1 MFMVGRSPTN
11 PESFL
16 VRLCRSYPVF
26 LFFWKFCKVL
36 SILIASGLVQ
46 FQNMVEFHFL
56 MVQSDFVFANEDAE
70 VARQQGNEHFKAP
83 WLISNDVD
91 TKQTIM
97 NHEYESLSI
106 INNIINKTNYI
117 T

>member
-1 MFMVGRSPTN
+1 
-11 PESFL
+11 
-16 VRLCRSYPVF
+16 
-26 LFFWKFCKVL
+26 
-36 SILIASGLVQ
+36 
-46 FQNMVEFHFL
+46 MVEFHFL

>member
-1 MFMVGRSPTN
+1 
-11 PESFL
+11 
-16 VRLCRSYPVF
+16 
-26 LFFWKFCKVL
+26 
-36 SILIASGLVQ
+36 
-46 FQNMVEFHFL
+46 

-91 TKQTIM
+91 NKQTIM

-106 INNIINKTNYI
+106 INNIIITKTNCI

>member
-1 MFMVGRSPTN
+1 
-11 PESFL
+11 
-16 VRLCRSYPVF
+16 
-26 LFFWKFCKVL
+26 
-36 SILIASGLVQ
+36 LVQ

-117 T
+117 TWIQI